1 MEKLKH
7 FKVTIEE
14 MVSQTFDVYAKDDE
28 DAEMI
33 ATRNYN
39 NGVFTLSPGNLVAKQ
54 MEIEN
59 VTDKEVTE
67 WFEF

>member
-1 MEKLKH
+1 MESLKH
-7 FKVTIEE
+7 FKITIEE

-28 DAEMI
+28 EAEII
-33 ATRNYN
+33 ATNNYN
-39 NGVFTLSPGNLVAKQ
+39 NSVFTLSPGNLVAKQ

-59 VTDKEVTE
+59 VTDNEITD